1 MRAEQLLDQV
11 RSALDGITGSESFC
25 YEHIGSTAVPGLAA
39 KPIVDLQVRMPS
51 LPRAD
56 ELAGLLAVT
65 DFVPARGA
73 RSDSPG
79 VHRDTPRPG
88 DEAAVALHDKRLFH
102 APEQAAILHIRRID
116 SPFAEFVVVF
126 RDWLRNHPGQAR
138 RYEQLKRALAEQH
151 AGDRDYDHYTRAKSS
166 FFDEIEPRMRAWA
179 RNRTDSG

>member
-1 MRAEQLLDQV
+1 MSEVVLRAYDPFWPARAARLLDQA
-11 RSALDGITGSESFC
+11 RLALDGITGSESFR
-25 YEHIGSTAVPGLAA
+25 YEHIGSTAFPHLAA

-51 LPRAD
+51 LPRSD
-56 ELAGLLAVT
+56 ELADLLAVT

-102 APEQAAILHIRRID
+102 APEQ
-116 SPFAEFVVVF
+116 
-126 RDWLRNHPGQAR
+126 
-138 RYEQLKRALAEQH
+138 H
-151 AGDRDYDHYTRAKSS
+151 AGDRDYDDYTRAKSA
-166 FFDEIEPRMRAWA
+166 FFDEFEPRMRAWA